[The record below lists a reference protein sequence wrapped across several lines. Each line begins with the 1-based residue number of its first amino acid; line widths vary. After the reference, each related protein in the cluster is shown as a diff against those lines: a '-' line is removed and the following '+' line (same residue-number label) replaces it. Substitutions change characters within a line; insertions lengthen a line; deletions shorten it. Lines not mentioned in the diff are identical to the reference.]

1 MADVITRAEV
11 APELPAVRHI
21 GPADLRDALRK
32 GIDDFQAMPTHAA
45 FLSLIYP
52 LVGLVIGRAMFGYE
66 LVPLLF
72 PLAAGFALIG
82 PFAAIGLYELSRQRE
97 QGGTPSWTDAFDV
110 WHAPSF
116 ASILAL
122 GAMLFLIFGIWIAI
136 AHAIYVAHFGYREP
150 QSLFVFLNQV
160 LTTGPGWSM
169 MLIGNAVGFL
179 FAVVVLTI
187 SAISFPL
194 LLDRNVGLP
203 VAMLTSIRV
212 VVENPITMALWGVI
226 VAAALVLGSIPFLLG
241 LPIVMPILGH
251 ATWHLYRKAVAPDA
265 SPIHGERQRPDGVRY
280 AAEFPVSLLPWA
292 RDRGP

>member
-1 MADVITRAEV
+1 MADVMTRAEI

-21 GPADLRDALRK
+21 GPADLKDALRK
-32 GIDDFQAMPTHAA
+32 GVDDFQAMPTHAA

-97 QGGTPSWTDAFDV
+97 QGGSPSWTDAFDV
-110 WHAPSF
+110 GRAPSF
-116 ASILAL
+116 GSILAL
-122 GAMLFLIFGIWIAI
+122 GAMLFVIFGIWIAL

-150 QSLFVFLNQV
+150 QSLLVFLNQV
-160 LTTGPGWSM
+160 LTTPAGWSM
-169 MLIGNAVGFL
+169 MLIGNAVGLL

-187 SAISFPL
+187 SVVSFPL
-194 LLDRNVGLP
+194 LLDRDVGLP
-203 VAMLTSIRV
+203 TAMLTSVRV
-212 VVENPITMALWGVI
+212 VLANPLTMGLWGLI
-226 VAAALVLGSIPFLLG
+226 VAAALVIGSIPFLLG

-251 ATWHLYRKAVAPDA
+251 ATWHLYRKAVASEA
-265 SPIHGERQRPDGVRY
+265 SPAHGERRRPDGVRY
-280 AAEFPVSLLPWA
+280 AAEFPVSLFPWA